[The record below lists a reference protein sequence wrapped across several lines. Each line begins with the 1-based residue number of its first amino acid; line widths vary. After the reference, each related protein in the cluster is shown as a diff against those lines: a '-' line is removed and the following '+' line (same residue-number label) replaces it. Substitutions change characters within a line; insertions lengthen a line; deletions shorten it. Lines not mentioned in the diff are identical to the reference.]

1 MIKKIKSSLS
11 EKILFTFLILLA
23 VFTFGSFYLIKN
35 KCLFVKE
42 LDLDEL
48 KISDPKNLAIM
59 DVECGKVAIELYPQ
73 VSPKS
78 VERFKYFV
86 NSGLYNNSAFYRVIE
101 NTLVQAGDLEFGYHD
116 NINYFK
122 IGSGTSKLGKLK
134 SELSND
140 YEFKAGTVAMARGE
154 FDTEDSEFFIILKDI
169 PLYQGEYTPVGKV
182 IFGLDALKKI
192 KVGNKTD
199 YVLRPDYIKEFQLLK
214 TN

>member
-1 MIKKIKSSLS
+1 MIKKVKSSLS
-11 EKILFTFLILLA
+11 EKILFFFLILLA
-23 VFTFGSFYLIKN
+23 VFTFGSFYMIKN
-35 KCLFVKE
+35 KCLFIKQ
-42 LDLDEL
+42 LDLNEL
-48 KISDPKNLAIM
+48 EIKDSKNLAIM
-59 DVECGKVAIELYPQ
+59 DVECGKVAIELYPKI
-73 VSPKS
+73 SPKS

-86 NSGLYNNSAFYRVIE
+86 DSGLYNNSAFYRVIE

-122 IGSGTSKLGKLK
+122 VGSGQSNLGKLK

-140 YEFKAGTVAMARGE
+140 YEFKEGTVAMARGE

-182 IFGLDALKKI
+182 IFGLDSLKKI

-199 YVLRPDYIKEFQLLK
+199 YVLRPDYIKEFQLLE
-214 TN
+214 N

>member
-11 EKILFTFLILLA
+11 EKILFTFLISLA
-23 VFTFGSFYLIKN
+23 VFTFGSFYMIKN
-35 KCLFVKE
+35 KCFFIKE
-42 LDLDEL
+42 LDLNEL
-48 KISDPKNLAIM
+48 KIKDSKNFAIM
-59 DVECGKVAIELYPQ
+59 DVECGNVAIELYPNI
-73 VSPKS
+73 SPKS
-78 VERFKYFV
+78 VERFKYFI

-101 NTLVQAGDLEFGYHD
+101 NTLVQAGDLEFGYND

-122 IGSGTSKLGKLK
+122 IGSGKSKLGKLK

-169 PLYQGEYTPVGKV
+169 PLYQGEYTPIGKV
-182 IFGLDALKKI
+182 VFGLDALKKI

-199 YVLRPDYIKEFQLLK
+199 YVLRPDYIEKFQLLE
-214 TN
+214 N

>member
-1 MIKKIKSSLS
+1 MIKKVKSSLS
-11 EKILFTFLILLA
+11 EKILFIFLISLA
-23 VFTFGSFYLIKN
+23 VFSFGSFYLIKN

-42 LDLDEL
+42 LDLNEL
-48 KISDPKNLAIM
+48 KISDTKNFAIM

-86 NSGLYNNSAFYRVIE
+86 NSGLYNNSVFYRVIE

-199 YVLRPDYIKEFQLLK
+199 YVLRPDYIKEFQLLE
-214 TN
+214 N

>member
-1 MIKKIKSSLS
+1 MIKKVKSSLS
-11 EKILFTFLILLA
+11 EKILFIFLILLA
-23 VFTFGSFYLIKN
+23 VFTFGSFYMIKN
-35 KCLFVKE
+35 KCLFIKQ
-42 LDLDEL
+42 LDLNEL
-48 KISDPKNLAIM
+48 EIKDSKNLAIM
-59 DVECGKVAIELYPQ
+59 DVECGKVAIELYPKI
-73 VSPKS
+73 SPKS
-78 VERFKYFV
+78 VERFKYFI

-122 IGSGTSKLGKLK
+122 VGSGQSNLGKLK

-140 YEFKAGTVAMARGE
+140 YEFKEGTVAMARGE

-199 YVLRPDYIKEFQLLK
+199 YVLRPDYIKEFQLLE
-214 TN
+214 N

>member
-1 MIKKIKSSLS
+1 MIKKVKSSLS
-11 EKILFTFLILLA
+11 EKILFIFLISLA

-42 LDLDEL
+42 LDLKKL

-59 DVECGKVAIELYPQ
+59 VVECGKVAIELYPQ

-86 NSGLYNNSAFYRVIE
+86 KSGLYNNSAFYRVIE

-122 IGSGTSKLGKLK
+122 IGSGKSKLGKLK

-169 PLYQGEYTPVGKV
+169 PLYQGEYTPIGKV
-182 IFGLDALKKI
+182 VFGLDAIKKI

-199 YVLRPDYIKEFQLLK
+199 YVLRPDYIKEFQLLE
-214 TN
+214 N

>member
-1 MIKKIKSSLS
+1 MIKKVKSSLS
-11 EKILFTFLILLA
+11 EKILFIFLIFLA
-23 VFTFGSFYLIKN
+23 VFTFGSFYMIKN
-35 KCLFVKE
+35 KCLFIKQ
-42 LDLDEL
+42 LDLSEL
-48 KISDPKNLAIM
+48 KIKDSKNLAIM
-59 DVECGKVAIELYPQ
+59 DVECGKVAIELYPKI
-73 VSPKS
+73 SPKS

-122 IGSGTSKLGKLK
+122 VGSGQSNLGKLK

-140 YEFKAGTVAMARGE
+140 YEFKEGTVAMARGE

-182 IFGLDALKKI
+182 IFGLDSLKKI

-199 YVLRPDYIKEFQLLK
+199 YVLRPDYIKEFQLLE
-214 TN
+214 N

>member
-1 MIKKIKSSLS
+1 MIKKVKSSLS
-11 EKILFTFLILLA
+11 EKILFIFLILLA
-23 VFTFGSFYLIKN
+23 VFTFGSFYMIKN
-35 KCLFVKE
+35 KCLFIKQ
-42 LDLDEL
+42 LDLSEL
-48 KISDPKNLAIM
+48 EIKDSKNLAIM
-59 DVECGKVAIELYPQ
+59 DVECGKVAIELYPKI
-73 VSPKS
+73 SPKS

-86 NSGLYNNSAFYRVIE
+86 DSGLYNNSAFYRVIE

-122 IGSGTSKLGKLK
+122 VGSGQSNLGKLK

-182 IFGLDALKKI
+182 IFGLDSLKKI

-199 YVLRPDYIKEFQLLK
+199 YVLRPDYIKEFQLLE
-214 TN
+214 N

>member
-1 MIKKIKSSLS
+1 MIKKVKSSLS
-11 EKILFTFLILLA
+11 EKILFIFLILLT
-23 VFTFGSFYLIKN
+23 VFTFGSFYMIKN
-35 KCLFVKE
+35 KCLFIKQ
-42 LDLDEL
+42 LDLNEL
-48 KISDPKNLAIM
+48 EIEDSKNLAIM
-59 DVECGKVAIELYPQ
+59 DVECGKVAIELYPKI
-73 VSPKS
+73 SPKS

-122 IGSGTSKLGKLK
+122 VGSGESKFGKLK
-134 SELSND
+134 SELNND

-182 IFGLDALKKI
+182 IFGLDSLKKI

-199 YVLRPDYIKEFQLLK
+199 YVLRPDYIKEFQLLE
-214 TN
+214 N

>member
-1 MIKKIKSSLS
+1 M
-11 EKILFTFLILLA
+11 A

-73 VSPKS
+73 ISPKS

-116 NINYFK
+116 NLNYFK
-122 IGSGTSKLGKLK
+122 IGSGKSKLGKLK

-199 YVLRPDYIKEFQLLK
+199 YVLRPDYIKEFQLLE
-214 TN
+214 N

>member
-11 EKILFTFLILLA
+11 EKILFTFLISLA

-86 NSGLYNNSAFYRVIE
+86 NSGNDKKEADNLRNHLREKGFNGAFVVAFLNGKRISTKE
-101 NTLVQAGDLEFGYHD
+101 ALNLQ
-116 NINYFK
+116 N
-122 IGSGTSKLGKLK
+122 KLIQN
-134 SELSND
+134 E
-140 YEFKAGTVAMARGE
+140 
-154 FDTEDSEFFIILKDI
+154 
-169 PLYQGEYTPVGKV
+169 
-182 IFGLDALKKI
+182 
-192 KVGNKTD
+192 
-199 YVLRPDYIKEFQLLK
+199 
-214 TN
+214 

>member
-1 MIKKIKSSLS
+1 MIKKVKSSLS
-11 EKILFTFLILLA
+11 EKILFIFLIFLA
-23 VFTFGSFYLIKN
+23 VFTFGSFYMIKN
-35 KCLFVKE
+35 KCLFIKQ
-42 LDLDEL
+42 LDLSEL
-48 KISDPKNLAIM
+48 EIKDSKNLAIM
-59 DVECGKVAIELYPQ
+59 DVECGKVVIELYPN

-122 IGSGTSKLGKLK
+122 VGSGQSNLGKLK

-182 IFGLDALKKI
+182 IFGLDSLKKI

-199 YVLRPDYIKEFQLLK
+199 YVLRPDYIKEFQLLE
-214 TN
+214 N

>member
-11 EKILFTFLILLA
+11 EKILFIFLISLA

-35 KCLFVKE
+35 KCLFVKQ
-42 LDLDEL
+42 LDLDE
-48 KISDPKNLAIM
+48 ITINDPQNLAIM
-59 DVECGKVAIELYPQ
+59 DVECGKVVIELYPQ

-78 VERFKYFV
+78 VERFKYFI

-122 IGSGTSKLGKLK
+122 VGSGGSKLGKLK

-182 IFGLDALKKI
+182 IFGLNALKKI

-199 YVLRPDYIKEFQLLK
+199 YVLRPDYIKEFQLLE
-214 TN
+214 N

>member
-11 EKILFTFLILLA
+11 EKILFTFLISLA

-42 LDLDEL
+42 LDLGEL

-78 VERFKYFV
+78 VKRFKYFI

-122 IGSGTSKLGKLK
+122 IGSGKSKLGKLK

-199 YVLRPDYIKEFQLLK
+199 YVLRPDYIKEFQLLE
-214 TN
+214 N

>member
-11 EKILFTFLILLA
+11 EKILFIFLILLA
-23 VFTFGSFYLIKN
+23 VFTFGSFYMIKN
-35 KCLFVKE
+35 KCLFIKQ
-42 LDLDEL
+42 LDLSEL
-48 KISDPKNLAIM
+48 EIKDSKNLAIM
-59 DVECGKVAIELYPQ
+59 DVECGKVAIELYPKI
-73 VSPKS
+73 SPKS

-122 IGSGTSKLGKLK
+122 VGSGQSNLGKLK

-140 YEFKAGTVAMARGE
+140 YEFKEGTVAMARGE

-182 IFGLDALKKI
+182 IFGLDSLKKI

-199 YVLRPDYIKEFQLLK
+199 YVLRPDYIKEFQLLE
-214 TN
+214 N

>member
-1 MIKKIKSSLS
+1 MIKKVKSSLS
-11 EKILFTFLILLA
+11 EKILFIFLILLA
-23 VFTFGSFYLIKN
+23 VFTFGSFYMIKN
-35 KCLFVKE
+35 RCLFIKQ
-42 LDLDEL
+42 LDLNEL
-48 KISDPKNLAIM
+48 EIKDSKNLAIM
-59 DVECGKVAIELYPQ
+59 DVECGKVAIELYPKI
-73 VSPKS
+73 SPKS

-199 YVLRPDYIKEFQLLK
+199 YVLRPDYIKEFQLLE
-214 TN
+214 N

>member
-1 MIKKIKSSLS
+1 MIKKVKSSLS
-11 EKILFTFLILLA
+11 EKILFIFLIFLA
-23 VFTFGSFYLIKN
+23 VFTFGSFYMIKN
-35 KCLFVKE
+35 KCLFIKQ
-42 LDLDEL
+42 LDLSEL
-48 KISDPKNLAIM
+48 EIKDSKNLAIM
-59 DVECGKVAIELYPQ
+59 DVECGKVAIELYPKI
-73 VSPKS
+73 SPKS

-122 IGSGTSKLGKLK
+122 VGSGQSNLGKLK

-199 YVLRPDYIKEFQLLK
+199 YVLRPDYIKEFQLLEH
-214 TN
+214 

>member
-1 MIKKIKSSLS
+1 MIKKVKSSLS
-11 EKILFTFLILLA
+11 EKILFIFLIFLA
-23 VFTFGSFYLIKN
+23 VFTFGSFYMIKN
-35 KCLFVKE
+35 KCLFIKQ
-42 LDLDEL
+42 LDLSEL
-48 KISDPKNLAIM
+48 EIKDSKNLAIM
-59 DVECGKVAIELYPQ
+59 DVECGKVAIELYPKI
-73 VSPKS
+73 SPKS

-122 IGSGTSKLGKLK
+122 IGSGKSKLGKLK

-140 YEFKAGTVAMARGE
+140 YEFKTGTVAMARGE

-199 YVLRPDYIKEFQLLK
+199 YVLRPDYIKEFQLLE
-214 TN
+214 N

>member
-1 MIKKIKSSLS
+1 MIKKVKSSLS
-11 EKILFTFLILLA
+11 EKILFIFLIFLA
-23 VFTFGSFYLIKN
+23 VFTFGSFYMIKN
-35 KCLFVKE
+35 KCLFIKQ
-42 LDLDEL
+42 LDLSEL
-48 KISDPKNLAIM
+48 KIKDSKNLAIM
-59 DVECGKVAIELYPQ
+59 DVECGKVAIELYPKI
-73 VSPKS
+73 SPKS

-122 IGSGTSKLGKLK
+122 VGSGQSKLGKLK

-140 YEFKAGTVAMARGE
+140 YEFKEGTVAMARGE

-182 IFGLDALKKI
+182 IFGLDSLKKI

-199 YVLRPDYIKEFQLLK
+199 YVLRPDYIKEFQLLE
-214 TN
+214 N

>member
-1 MIKKIKSSLS
+1 MIKKVKSSLS
-11 EKILFTFLILLA
+11 EKILFIFLILLA

-42 LDLDEL
+42 LNLDNLE
-48 KISDPKNLAIM
+48 ISDPKNFAIM
-59 DVECGKVAIELYPQ
+59 DVGCGKVAIELYPQ
-73 VSPKS
+73 ISPKS
-78 VERFKYFV
+78 VERFKYFI

-192 KVGNKTD
+192 KIGNKTD
-199 YVLRPDYIKEFQLLK
+199 YVLRPDYIKEFQLLE
-214 TN
+214 N

>member
-1 MIKKIKSSLS
+1 M
-11 EKILFTFLILLA
+11 
-23 VFTFGSFYLIKN
+23 IKN
-35 KCLFVKE
+35 KCLFIKQ
-42 LDLDEL
+42 LDLSEL
-48 KISDPKNLAIM
+48 EIKDSKNLAIM
-59 DVECGKVAIELYPQ
+59 DVECGKVVIELYPK

-122 IGSGTSKLGKLK
+122 VGSGQSNLGKLK

-140 YEFKAGTVAMARGE
+140 YEFKEGTVAMARGE

-182 IFGLDALKKI
+182 IFGLDSLKKI

-199 YVLRPDYIKEFQLLK
+199 YVLRPDYIKEFQLLE
-214 TN
+214 N

>member
-11 EKILFTFLILLA
+11 EKILFIFLISLA

-42 LDLDEL
+42 LDLDKL
-48 KISDPKNLAIM
+48 KINDPKNLAIM

-73 VSPKS
+73 LSPKS
-78 VERFKYFV
+78 VERFKYFI

-116 NINYFK
+116 NLNYFK
-122 IGSGTSKLGKLK
+122 IGSGGSKLGKLK

-182 IFGLDALKKI
+182 IFGLNALKKI

-199 YVLRPDYIKEFQLLK
+199 YVLRPDYIKEFQLLE
-214 TN
+214 N

>member
-1 MIKKIKSSLS
+1 MIKKVKSSLS
-11 EKILFTFLILLA
+11 EKILFIFLIFLA
-23 VFTFGSFYLIKN
+23 VFTFSSFYMIKN
-35 KCLFVKE
+35 KCLFIKQ
-42 LDLDEL
+42 LDLSEIEIKD
-48 KISDPKNLAIM
+48 SKNLAIM
-59 DVECGKVAIELYPQ
+59 DVECGKVAIELYPKI
-73 VSPKS
+73 SPKS

-122 IGSGTSKLGKLK
+122 VGSGQSKLGKLK

-140 YEFKAGTVAMARGE
+140 YEFKEGTVAMARGE

-182 IFGLDALKKI
+182 IFGLDSLKKI

-199 YVLRPDYIKEFQLLK
+199 YVLRPDYIKEFQLLE
-214 TN
+214 N

>member
-1 MIKKIKSSLS
+1 MIKKVKSSLS
-11 EKILFTFLILLA
+11 EKILFIFLIFLA
-23 VFTFGSFYLIKN
+23 VFTFGSFYMIKN
-35 KCLFVKE
+35 KCLFIKQ
-42 LDLDEL
+42 LDLSEL
-48 KISDPKNLAIM
+48 EIKDSKNLAIM
-59 DVECGKVAIELYPQ
+59 DVECGKVAIELYPKI
-73 VSPKS
+73 SPKS

-122 IGSGTSKLGKLK
+122 VGSGQSNLGKLK

-140 YEFKAGTVAMARGE
+140 YEFKEGTVAMARGE

-182 IFGLDALKKI
+182 IFGLDSLKKI

-199 YVLRPDYIKEFQLLK
+199 YVLRPDYIKDFQLLE
-214 TN
+214 N

>member
-11 EKILFTFLILLA
+11 EKILFIFVISLA

-42 LDLDEL
+42 LDLDKL
-48 KISDPKNLAIM
+48 KISDPKSLAIM
-59 DVECGKVAIELYPQ
+59 DVECGKIAIELYPQ

-78 VERFKYFV
+78 VERFKYFI
-86 NSGLYNNSAFYRVIE
+86 NTGLYNNSAFYRVIE

-116 NINYFK
+116 NMNYFK
-122 IGSGTSKLGKLK
+122 IGSGESKLGKLK

-140 YEFKAGTVAMARGE
+140 YEFKKGTVAMARGE

-169 PLYQGEYTPVGKV
+169 PLYQGEYTPIGKV
-182 IFGLDALKKI
+182 VFGLDALKKI

-199 YVLRPDYIKEFQLLK
+199 YVLRPDYIKEFQLLE
-214 TN
+214 N